1 VKSAVLRRAA
11 SEAEIET
18 ARTLFREYEKSL
30 GISLCFQN
38 FAEEVA
44 GLPGD
49 YAPPDGRLL
58 IAFVGR
64 RPAGC
69 VALRKIGEGVAEM
82 KRLYVRLRF
91 RGMKLGRQL
100 TEAVLEEARSIG
112 YRAVRLDT
120 LPSMREAQ
128 TLYLSMGFT
137 DIPPYND
144 HPVEGTRFME
154 KKL

>member
-18 ARTLFREYEKSL
+18 VRTLFREYEKSL

-154 KKL
+154 KRL

>member
-1 VKSAVLRRAA
+1 MREAVLRRADSA
-11 SEAEIET
+11 GDAEA
-18 ARTLFREYEKSL
+18 ARALFREYEKGL

-49 YAPPDGRLL
+49 YAPPSGRLL
-58 IAFVGR
+58 LAFVEGQ
-64 RPAGC
+64 PAGC
-69 VALRKIGEGVAEM
+69 VALRKERDGIAEL
-82 KRLYVRLRF
+82 KRLYVKPAF
-91 RGMKLGRQL
+91 RGRKLGRRL
-100 TEAVLEEARSIG
+100 TEAVLAEAKGIG

-120 LPSMREAQ
+120 LSTMKEAQ
-128 TLYLSMGFT
+128 VLYLSMGFT

>member
-1 VKSAVLRRAA
+1 MKSAVLRRAA

>member
-1 VKSAVLRRAA
+1 MKSAVLRRAA

-18 ARTLFREYEKSL
+18 VRTLFREYEKSL

-58 IAFVGR
+58 VAFVGK

-69 VALRKIGEGVAEM
+69 VALRRIGDDVAEM
-82 KRLYVRLRF
+82 KRLYVRLGF
-91 RGMKLGRQL
+91 RGMKLGRRL
-100 TEAVLEEARSIG
+100 AEAVLKEARSIG

-154 KKL
+154 KRL

>member
-18 ARTLFREYEKSL
+18 VRTLFREYEKSL

-69 VALRKIGEGVAEM
+69 VALRRIGEGVAEM

>member
-1 VKSAVLRRAA
+1 MKTAVFRRADSAVQL
-11 SEAEIET
+11 ET

-44 GLPGD
+44 SLPGD

-58 IAFVGR
+58 IAFVGK

-82 KRLYVRLRF
+82 KRLYVRLGF
-91 RGMKLGRQL
+91 RGMKIGRRL
-100 TEAVLEEARSIG
+100 TEEVLAEARSIG
-112 YRAVRLDT
+112 YRSVRLDT
-120 LPSMREAQ
+120 LPTMKAAQ
-128 TLYLSMGFT
+128 ALYVSLGFV

>member
-1 VKSAVLRRAA
+1 MKSAVLRRAA

-18 ARTLFREYEKSL
+18 VRTLFREYEKSL

-69 VALRKIGEGVAEM
+69 VALRRIGEGVAEM

-154 KKL
+154 KRL

>member
-1 VKSAVLRRAA
+1 MKSAILRGAA

-18 ARTLFREYEKSL
+18 VRTLFREYEKSL

-69 VALRKIGEGVAEM
+69 VALRRIGEGVAEM

>member
-1 VKSAVLRRAA
+1 MKSAILRGAA

-18 ARTLFREYEKSL
+18 VRTLFREYEKSL

-38 FAEEVA
+38 FAAEVE
-44 GLPGD
+44 GLPGV

-82 KRLYVRLRF
+82 KRLYVRLGF
-91 RGMKLGRQL
+91 RGMKLGRRL

-120 LPSMREAQ
+120 LSSMREAQ
-128 TLYLSMGFT
+128 ALYLSMGFT

-144 HPVEGTRFME
+144 HPVPGTRFME
-154 KKL
+154 KIL